1 MNRKLN
7 KLLQSKTAMSVVLT
21 VLVVAAS
28 AAVVWGTRQESKVE
42 ESQAYMGENQVD
54 GASRADS
61 YAQERDGQNNAMAG
75 VAAVGEDKTETSAE
89 AGQDENGQD
98 VADADTQD
106 VAAQADAGTA
116 ADGDEN
122 AQPEAAAAN
131 AEAKSG
137 EEAGDGNNADDAEA
151 AANLVNPVA
160 ELPFDFFNEASTMQW
175 PLEGSILLDFSM
187 DSTTYFPTLDLYRTN
202 PAILIQAEVGTTV
215 QAPASGKV
223 VAVDHNEELGD
234 FVVID
239 MGNGYQAKCGQL
251 TEVPVTAGDI
261 VEAGAVLG
269 QVAEPTKYYVVEG
282 SNLYF
287 SVTKDGTPVD
297 PLDYIR

>member
-28 AAVVWGTRQESKVE
+28 AAVVWGTRQEGKVE
-42 ESQAYMGENQVD
+42 ESQAYMGENQED
-54 GASRADS
+54 GETQADS
-61 YAQERDGQNNAMAG
+61 YAQDGAEQNNSMAG
-75 VAAVGEDKTETSAE
+75 IAAVGEKRAETDATSGEDEDGRELAE
-89 AGQDENGQD
+89 ADAED
-98 VADADTQD
+98 VS
-106 VAAQADAGTA
+106 AQADVASGEGAETDA
-116 ADGDEN
+116 EEN
-122 AQPEAAAAN
+122 AQEAN
-131 AEAKSG
+131 AAVDGEA
-137 EEAGDGNNADDAEA
+137 ETEDAEA

-160 ELPFDFFNEASTMQW
+160 ELPYTYFNETSTMQW
-175 PLEGSILLDFSM
+175 PLEGNILLDFSM
-187 DSTTYFPTLDLYRTN
+187 DSTIYYPTLDLYRTN

-215 QAPASGKV
+215 QAPAEGKV

-251 TEVPVTAGDI
+251 TEVPVSAGDI
-261 VEAGAVLG
+261 VEAGTVLG

-287 SVTKDGTPVD
+287 GMTRDGVPVD

>member
-42 ESQAYMGENQVD
+42 ESQAYMGENQVE
-54 GASRADS
+54 GESQADAH
-61 YAQERDGQNNAMAG
+61 AQGKDGQDNSMAG
-75 VAAVGEDKTETSAE
+75 VAAVGEDKAKTDESSRKT
-89 AGQDENGQD
+89 ENGQD
-98 VADADTQD
+98 VADADAED
-106 VAAQADAGTA
+106 VAAQAGVVS
-116 ADGDEN
+116 DETD
-122 AQPEAAAAN
+122 QETSGEEAAEAN
-131 AEAKSG
+131 AEAESG
-137 EEAGDGNNADDAEA
+137 GQADEA

-160 ELPFDFFNEASTMQW
+160 ELPYAFFNEASTMQW

-187 DSTTYFPTLDLYRTN
+187 DSTTYFPTLDLYKTN
-202 PAILIQAEVGTTV
+202 PAILIQAEVGATV
-215 QAPASGKV
+215 QAPAAGKV

-251 TEVPVTAGDI
+251 TEIPVSTGDI

-287 SVTKDGTPVD
+287 SVTKDGVPVD

>member
-61 YAQERDGQNNAMAG
+61 IAQERDGQNNAMAG
-75 VAAVGEDKTETSAE
+75 VAAVGENKEETSAG
-89 AGQDENGQD
+89 AGKTEGGQD
-98 VADADTQD
+98 VADADSQD
-106 VAAQADAGTA
+106 VAAQADAA
-116 ADGDEN
+116 SAEDGGEKV
-122 AQPEAAAAN
+122 QPEAAEAN
-131 AEAKSG
+131 AEAKGG
-137 EEAGDGNNADDAEA
+137 EEVGETDDAEA

-160 ELPFDFFNEASTMQW
+160 ELPYDFFNEASTMQW

-187 DSTTYFPTLDLYRTN
+187 DSTTYFPTLDLYKTN

-215 QAPASGKV
+215 QAPAPGKV

-251 TEVPVTAGDI
+251 TEVPVTTGDI
-261 VEAGAVLG
+261 VEAGTVLG

>member
-54 GASRADS
+54 EESQANAHAR
-61 YAQERDGQNNAMAG
+61 EKDGQDNSMAG
-75 VAAVGEDKTETSAE
+75 VAAVGEDKAGTEGASE
-89 AGQDENGQD
+89 KEEDGRDL
-98 VADADTQD
+98 ADADAGN
-106 VAAQADAGTA
+106 VAAQAEVASSETDGEASREDAA
-116 ADGDEN
+116 E
-122 AQPEAAAAN
+122 AN
-131 AEAKSG
+131 AEAEG
-137 EEAGDGNNADDAEA
+137 EKETDDAEA

-160 ELPFDFFNEASTMQW
+160 ELPYAFFNEASTMQW

-215 QAPASGKV
+215 QAPAPGKV

-251 TEVPVTAGDI
+251 TEVPVTTGDI

-287 SVTKDGTPVD
+287 SMTKDGTPVD

>member
-28 AAVVWGTRQESKVE
+28 AAVVWGTGQERKVE

-54 GASRADS
+54 EESQADAHAREKS
-61 YAQERDGQNNAMAG
+61 GQDNSMAG
-75 VAAVGEDKTETSAE
+75 VAAVGESKAETKE
-89 AGQDENGQD
+89 ASEKEENGQD
-98 VADADTQD
+98 LADADAGD
-106 VAAQADAGTA
+106 VAAQAEVESS
-116 ADGDEN
+116 EN
-122 AQPEAAAAN
+122 AGEAAQGEAAEAN
-131 AEAKSG
+131 AEA
-137 EEAGDGNNADDAEA
+137 EDGKETDGAEA

-215 QAPASGKV
+215 QAPAPGKV

-251 TEVPVTAGDI
+251 TEVPVSTGDI
-261 VEAGAVLG
+261 VETGAVLG

>member
-1 MNRKLN
+1 M
-7 KLLQSKTAMSVVLT
+7 
-21 VLVVAAS
+21 
-28 AAVVWGTRQESKVE
+28 
-42 ESQAYMGENQVD
+42 
-54 GASRADS
+54 
-61 YAQERDGQNNAMAG
+61 
-75 VAAVGEDKTETSAE
+75 
-89 AGQDENGQD
+89 
-98 VADADTQD
+98 
-106 VAAQADAGTA
+106 
-116 ADGDEN
+116 
-122 AQPEAAAAN
+122 
-131 AEAKSG
+131 
-137 EEAGDGNNADDAEA
+137 
-151 AANLVNPVA
+151 
-160 ELPFDFFNEASTMQW
+160 
-175 PLEGSILLDFSM
+175 
-187 DSTTYFPTLDLYRTN
+187 
-202 PAILIQAEVGTTV
+202 GTTV
-215 QAPASGKV
+215 QAPAPGKV

>member
-54 GASRADS
+54 EESQAD
-61 YAQERDGQNNAMAG
+61 AHAREKDGQDNSMAG
-75 VAAVGEDKTETSAE
+75 VAAVGEDKAGTEGSSE
-89 AGQDENGQD
+89 KEEGGRDL
-98 VADADTQD
+98 ADADAGD
-106 VAAQADAGTA
+106 VAAQAEVASSETDGEASREDAA
-116 ADGDEN
+116 E
-122 AQPEAAAAN
+122 AN
-131 AEAKSG
+131 AEAEG
-137 EEAGDGNNADDAEA
+137 EKETDDAEA

-160 ELPFDFFNEASTMQW
+160 ELPYAFFNEASTMQW

-215 QAPASGKV
+215 QAPAPGKV

-251 TEVPVTAGDI
+251 TEVPVTTGDI

>member
-61 YAQERDGQNNAMAG
+61 YAQERDGQDNAMAG
-75 VAAVGEDKTETSAE
+75 VAAVGEDKAETSAE
-89 AGQDENGQD
+89 AGKNENGQEM
-98 VADADTQD
+98 ADADSQD
-106 VAAQADAGTA
+106 VAAQAGAVSA
-116 ADGDEN
+116 EN
-122 AQPEAAAAN
+122 GGETAQPEAAEAN
-131 AEAKSG
+131 AEAKGG
-137 EEAGDGNNADDAEA
+137 EEAGDANDAEA

-160 ELPFDFFNEASTMQW
+160 ELPYDFFNEASTMQW

-215 QAPASGKV
+215 QAPAPGKV

-251 TEVPVTAGDI
+251 TEVPVSTGDI
-261 VEAGAVLG
+261 VEAGTVLG

-287 SVTKDGTPVD
+287 SVTKDGVPVD

>member
-54 GASRADS
+54 EESSADS
-61 YAQERDGQNNAMAG
+61 YAQEKDGQDNSMAG
-75 VAAVGEDKTETSAE
+75 VAAVGEDRAKAEETSEKAE
-89 AGQDENGQD
+89 DGQDL
-98 VADADTQD
+98 ADADAED
-106 VAAQADAGTA
+106 VAAQADVASAETDGEA
-116 ADGDEN
+116 PQEEADE
-122 AQPEAAAAN
+122 AN
-131 AEAKSG
+131 AEAENGG
-137 EEAGDGNNADDAEA
+137 EADEA
-151 AANLVNPVA
+151 AADLVNPVA
-160 ELPFDFFNEASTMQW
+160 ELPYAFFNEASTMQW
-175 PLEGSILLDFSM
+175 PLEGNILLDFSM
-187 DSTTYFPTLDLYRTN
+187 DSTTYYPTLDLYKTN

-215 QAPASGKV
+215 QAPAAGKI

-251 TEVPVTAGDI
+251 TEVPVSAGDI
-261 VEAGAVLG
+261 VEAGAALG

-287 SVTKDGTPVD
+287 SVTKDGVPVD

>member
-54 GASRADS
+54 EESQAD
-61 YAQERDGQNNAMAG
+61 AHAREKDGQDNSMAG
-75 VAAVGEDKTETSAE
+75 VAAVGEDKAGTEGSSE
-89 AGQDENGQD
+89 KEEDGRDL
-98 VADADTQD
+98 ADADAGD
-106 VAAQADAGTA
+106 VAAQAEVASSETDGEASREDAA
-116 ADGDEN
+116 E
-122 AQPEAAAAN
+122 AN
-131 AEAKSG
+131 AEAEG
-137 EEAGDGNNADDAEA
+137 EKETDDAEA

-160 ELPFDFFNEASTMQW
+160 ELPYAFFNEASTMQW

-215 QAPASGKV
+215 QAPAPGKV

-251 TEVPVTAGDI
+251 TEVPVTTGDI

>member
-1 MNRKLN
+1 
-7 KLLQSKTAMSVVLT
+7 MSVVLT

-42 ESQAYMGENQVD
+42 ESQAYMGENQVE
-54 GASRADS
+54 GESRADAH
-61 YAQERDGQNNAMAG
+61 AQGKDGQDNSMAG
-75 VAAVGEDKTETSAE
+75 VAAVGEDKAKTDESSRKT
-89 AGQDENGQD
+89 ENGQD
-98 VADADTQD
+98 VEDADAEN
-106 VAAQADAGTA
+106 VAAQAGVVSEDVDQETSG
-116 ADGDEN
+116 E
-122 AQPEAAAAN
+122 EAAEAN
-131 AEAKSG
+131 AEAESG
-137 EEAGDGNNADDAEA
+137 GQADEA

-160 ELPFDFFNEASTMQW
+160 ELPYAFFNEASTMQW

-187 DSTTYFPTLDLYRTN
+187 DSTTYFPTLDLYKTN
-202 PAILIQAEVGTTV
+202 PAILIQAEVGATV
-215 QAPASGKV
+215 QAPAAGKV

-251 TEVPVTAGDI
+251 TEIPVSTGDI

-287 SVTKDGTPVD
+287 SVTKDGVPVD